1 MAARWSRPGR
11 RGSAAGSLTAARRA
25 LGVGALA
32 AVVSTFPACAY
43 LNTFYNAEQAYEQGL
58 RLRSAGAPADRDS
71 LSSEARAAFER
82 AAEKS
87 AIVLARHGD
96 SGYADDALF
105 LLAQS
110 LHELG
115 SHADAAETF
124 RRYVQ
129 SFPDGEE
136 AARARLGLVRS
147 ERLLGDPEA
156 ALVVLAP
163 LLEEGTEGVEPAEV
177 LYEKALI
184 EQETGAHRAALE
196 TFRQLL
202 ASYPDYARDRAIA
215 LRFADAELEAGE
227 IDAALEAY
235 EAFRDRAGNPVESQ
249 QVALRVARALTLA
262 GRRPDALAAYGEA
275 LGAELPDS
283 VAAGV
288 HAERGDLY
296 AADSSWA
303 DAETEYRRA
312 AELAPGSAAA
322 ARATLQRGRIA
333 WQVRGQRAAALEIL
347 LDAFLHA
354 PLSVHGDSA
363 RAEARAL
370 ARVLHYERLA
380 GGEVV
385 SAIGDS
391 ALARSTALYRLGEE
405 VLDAESD
412 PARAATVFA
421 RLAERYP
428 GSPWRPRALL
438 AAGLLQVRSG
448 AQSAGEAAL
457 RVLIAEH
464 PDTSEADSARRALGL
479 PVAERPGDF
488 YAVGSELATLAAALP
503 EAEDPM
509 ERIIDQLDRYADRT
523 PASPARRER
532 PAETG
537 RRVPPDPDRPGSQGT
552 EPPLPIDDEVG
563 EVTP

>member
-1 MAARWSRPGR
+1 MSSFPG
-11 RGSAAGSLTAARRA
+11 
-25 LGVGALA
+25 
-32 AVVSTFPACAY
+32 CAY
-43 LNTFYNAEQAYEQGL
+43 LNTFYNAEQAYEEGL
-58 RLRSAGAPADRDS
+58 RFRSVGAPTDRDS

-110 LHELG
+110 LHQLG
-115 SHADAAETF
+115 SHSDAAETY
-124 RRYVQ
+124 RRYLL

-147 ERLLGDPEA
+147 ERLLGDPQA
-156 ALVVLAP
+156 ALAGLAP
-163 LLEEGTEGVEPAEV
+163 LLEEGPEGVEPAEV

-184 EQETGAHRAALE
+184 EQETGSHRAAVE
-196 TFRQLL
+196 TFRELL

-227 IDAALEAY
+227 IDAAIEAY

-262 GRRPDALAAYGEA
+262 DRRSDALAAYGEA

-283 VAAGV
+283 AAAGV
-288 HAERGDLY
+288 HADRGDLY

-322 ARATLQRGRIA
+322 ARATLHRGRIA
-333 WQVRGQRAAALEIL
+333 WRVRGQRAAALEIL

-354 PLSVHGDSA
+354 PLSFHGDSA

-370 ARVLHYERLA
+370 ARILHYERLA
-380 GGEVV
+380 GGEEVV

-405 VLDAESD
+405 ILDAESD
-412 PARAATVFA
+412 PARAAAVFA

-438 AAGLLQVRSG
+438 AAGLLQVRDG
-448 AQSAGEAAL
+448 TQSAGEAAL
-457 RVLIAEH
+457 RALIAEH

-488 YAVGSELATLAAALP
+488 YAAGSELATLAAALP
-503 EAEDPM
+503 DFADPM

-523 PASPARRER
+523 PASPASAQTER
-532 PAETG
+532 PGAETG
-537 RRVPPDPDRPGSQGT
+537 RQVPPDPDRPASQGK
-552 EPPLPIDDEVG
+552 EPPLPIDAEVG